1 MKAGSWLLIF
11 LLLVSGIL
19 LPLSLFYRPPNDI
32 TSQGDDKVFFGVT
45 FGGNSTDEAKRLIDK
60 VKGYTN
66 LFIVDNW
73 DVTMHE
79 EPLNEICDYAV
90 DAGLSIIVY
99 FNFIFINATRYT
111 GLFEDFALI
120 PFHIQWL
127 STARERWGDKFL
139 GVYLYDEPGG
149 KQIDAG
155 YYTGNATTRT
165 GARVRTFDNVA
176 NYSDAAYKYVRSVGL
191 SGSMQQLI
199 NNNYPYTVAN
209 TTYGKM
215 PVFTA
220 DNTLYWFDY
229 LSNYDV
235 VFAEFGWNHN
245 QAQHIALCRGAANV
259 QNKQW
264 GVIITWAQNEPPYLA
279 SGKDMLQG
287 MLTAYRTGAK
297 YVVVFNYPQI
307 NDYGALTEEHFAAM
321 KTFWNFIHLNPRGTI
336 NTEDA
341 QVALVLPKDY
351 GWGMRT
357 ADDKI
362 WGFWAADENA
372 SIIGESAVK
381 LLQKYGLKLDII
393 YDDPQF
399 NYTGKYKQV
408 YFWNSTID

>member
-1 MKAGSWLLIF
+1 MKVAWWFLIS
-11 LLLVSGIL
+11 LLLVSAVGA
-19 LPLSLFYRPPNDI
+19 PLIFSYKAVDSTPSDEKI
-32 TSQGDDKVFFGVT
+32 FFGVT

-73 DVTMHE
+73 DITMHE

-90 DAGLSIIVY
+90 NANMNIMVY
-99 FNFIFINATRYT
+99 FNFIFINDTRYT
-111 GLFEDFALI
+111 DLFEEYSLH

-139 GVYLYDEPGG
+139 GIYLYDEPGG
-149 KQIDAG
+149 KQIDTG

-165 GARVRTFDNVA
+165 GARVTTFDNVA
-176 NYSDAAYKYVRSVGL
+176 NYSDAAYRYVRSVGR
-191 SGSMQQLI
+191 SGSMQRLI
-199 NNNYPYTVAN
+199 NGSYPYTIAN
-209 TTYGKM
+209 STYGKM

-220 DNTLYWFDY
+220 DNALYWFDY
-229 LSNYDV
+229 LAGYDT
-235 VFAEFGWNHN
+235 VFAELGWNHN

-279 SGKDMLQG
+279 NGKDMLQD
-287 MLTAYRTGAK
+287 MLTGYHAGAK

-307 NDYGALTEEHFAAM
+307 NPYGALTEEHFAAM
-321 KTFWNFIHLNPRGTI
+321 KTFWNFIHLNPRSSI
-336 NTEDA
+336 NKEDA

-357 ADDKI
+357 GDDKI
-362 WGFWAADENA
+362 WGFWAADEKA
-372 SIIGESAVK
+372 PIIGESASK

-393 YDDPQF
+393 YDDPRF
-399 NYTGKYKQV
+399 NYTGKYDQV